1 MNEKPDP
8 PRRALRVGKRD
19 TPNKET
25 KHHPTGLSFKLP
37 AMKKFILIIALAM
50 AAQQAWCQS
59 KPATRDTT
67 KTATGN
73 TSTAFRVPF
82 DYVFKRNGDGSL
94 MTMHPVQINGEIIG
108 SGLTFDPNIKYGGV
122 SIGAYQG
129 HDLLIDT
136 IRNVVV
142 IRKVL

>member
-1 MNEKPDP
+1 
-8 PRRALRVGKRD
+8 
-19 TPNKET
+19 
-25 KHHPTGLSFKLP
+25 
-37 AMKKFILIIALAM
+37 M
-50 AAQQAWCQS
+50 AAQKALCQS
-59 KPATRDTT
+59 KPAARDTT

-73 TSTAFRVPF
+73 TSTAFKVHF

-108 SGLTFDPNIKYGGV
+108 SGLTFDPGTKYGGV
-122 SIGAYQG
+122 NIGAYQG

-136 IRNVVV
+136 VRNVVL